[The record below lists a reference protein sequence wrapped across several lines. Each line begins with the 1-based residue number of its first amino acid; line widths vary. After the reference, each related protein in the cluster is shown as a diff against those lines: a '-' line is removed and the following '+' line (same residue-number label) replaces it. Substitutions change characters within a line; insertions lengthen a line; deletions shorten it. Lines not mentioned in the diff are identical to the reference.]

1 MHSIIIIKKN
11 GDVETKNVKNIEE
24 ETIYKFCNYKSN
36 KDFELLHNYK
46 HSGSIYS
53 IFGKRK
59 GKANQE
65 NKYELPPPIDT
76 ELFFGT
82 LCVIKRSNDDHTY
95 EDVSLDEW
103 NSVYESLFGG
113 FEDIDNDD
121 ETRSMDSSVYS
132 DEDYTE
138 EGYLKDGFVIDD
150 DELEEEEYLEY
161 DDE

>member
-1 MHSIIIIKKN
+1 M
-11 GDVETKNVKNIEE
+11 
-24 ETIYKFCNYKSN
+24 
-36 KDFELLHNYK
+36 LHNYK

-82 LCVIKRSNDDHTY
+82 LCVIKRSNDDDHISY

-103 NSVYESLFGG
+103 NTVYESLFGG
-113 FEDIDNDD
+113 FEDLLTMTMKLDLWIAQYIQ
-121 ETRSMDSSVYS
+121 TKIIPKKVI
-132 DEDYTE
+132 
-138 EGYLKDGFVIDD
+138 LKTD
-150 DELEEEEYLEY
+150 L
-161 DDE
+161 